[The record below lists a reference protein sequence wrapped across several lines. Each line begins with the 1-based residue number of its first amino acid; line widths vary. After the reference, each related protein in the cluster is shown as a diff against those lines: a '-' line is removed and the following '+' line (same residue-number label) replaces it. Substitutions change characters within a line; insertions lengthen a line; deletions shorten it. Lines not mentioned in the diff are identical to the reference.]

1 MTVILLVD
9 DEKSVLD
16 SLRDQLGAIYRDAVE
31 FEAAE
36 SAEEAWE
43 VLEALH
49 AERTP
54 VIVVISDWLMPGQ
67 RGDEFLARVRRSYPR
82 IGRILLTGQAD
93 PAALVRARTDAAVH
107 MILFKPWTPVELQEA
122 ILRSANRPA

>member
-16 SLRDQLGAIYRDAVE
+16 SLCDQLGALYRDKVE
-31 FEAAE
+31 CEAAE

-43 VLEALH
+43 VLGALQ
-49 AERTP
+49 AGQTP
-54 VIVVISDWLMPGQ
+54 VIVVVSDWLMPGQ
-67 RGDEFLARVRRSYPR
+67 RGDEFLARVRRSYPT

-93 PAALVRARTDAAVH
+93 PAALERARTDAAVH
-107 MILFKPWTPVELQEA
+107 EILFKPWTSAQLRDA
-122 ILRSANRPA
+122 IVRSARGLE